1 MQDHPPFCRMQR
13 SDGGVGPVPLGD
25 EVGSWSVLSRR
36 ETPAQEDGLVP
47 SASQP
52 RPLMVSSALN
62 CEQK

>member
-25 EVGSWSVLSRR
+25 EVGSPR
-36 ETPAQEDGLVP
+36 ETPAQEDGFVP
-47 SASQP
+47 SASLP